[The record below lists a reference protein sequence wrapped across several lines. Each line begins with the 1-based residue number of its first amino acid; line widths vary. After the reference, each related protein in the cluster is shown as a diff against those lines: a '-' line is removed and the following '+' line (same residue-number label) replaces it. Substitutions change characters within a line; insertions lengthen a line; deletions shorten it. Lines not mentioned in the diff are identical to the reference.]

1 MSSALL
7 MGIFLLCAMALPA
20 LAQATPDLSV
30 SVTASPDPA
39 VPSDDVTVRVT
50 AKNNGDDPA
59 AGANIGIVGIGD
71 ARLADAE
78 QCVNFGGVLSVCDV
92 GTIAAGATVKRTF
105 TLTNLRPGT
114 LIAQASVSYQGADA
128 RPADNL
134 ATASVTVEP
143 RADLKLDLMA
153 VTRSYAQN
161 TVSLVAAV
169 RNPTEG
175 PARESKLELMVPRD
189 LTVASAPADCSTA
202 SSSVSAATAKVTCD
216 LGTISARSAE
226 KRTIKLR
233 SKRDLTASILGSVSW
248 SRRDPT
254 PEDNQAQALV
264 TTQLPA
270 RNVRLSTIATG
281 VPKVCYRHA
290 RIKLKLRAA
299 RASKITSASVL
310 VRGKRVR
317 VLKGKALRRTVTL
330 RGLPR
335 TDFTL
340 RITAQMGDGGRIT
353 GARSLRACLGLR

>member
-1 MSSALL
+1 MRSALL
-7 MGIFLLCAMALPA
+7 MGIFLVCGMALPA
-20 LAQATPDLSV
+20 FALATPDLSV

-50 AKNNGDDPA
+50 ARNNGDSAA
-59 AGANIGIVGIGD
+59 AGATIGIVGIGD
-71 ARLADAE
+71 ARLVDAE

-92 GTIAAGATVKRTF
+92 GTIAAGATLKRTF
-105 TLTNLRPGT
+105 TLTDLEPGPLT
-114 LIAQASVSYQGADA
+114 AQASVSYQGADA

-134 ATASVTVEP
+134 ANASITVEP
-143 RADLKLDLMA
+143 RADLKLDLTA
-153 VTRSYAQN
+153 VTRSYAEN
-161 TVSLVAAV
+161 TVSVVAAV

-189 LTVASAPADCSTA
+189 LTVASAPQDCSSA
-202 SSSVSAATAKVTCD
+202 SASATAATAKLTCD
-216 LGTISARSAE
+216 LGTMDAKSSQ
-226 KRTIKLR
+226 KRTIKLQA
-233 SKRDLTASILGSVSW
+233 KRDLTVSLVGSVSW

-254 PEDNQAQALV
+254 PEDNQAQTLV

-270 RNVRLSTIATG
+270 RNVRLSTLATG
-281 VPKVCYRHA
+281 VPKVCYRHG
-290 RIKLKLRAA
+290 RIRLKLRTS
-299 RASKITSASVL
+299 RASRMTSASVL

-317 VLKGKALRRTVTL
+317 KLTGKALRRTVTL

-340 RITAQMGDGGRIT
+340 RITAQMRNSGRLT